1 MSNFDIQTS
10 QNVNVEYKLA
20 GLGNRIAAAAIDY
33 SMFFAWLLLITFI
46 AGFSSDTLGPLVFLL
61 YVPLFIYNLLMEV
74 LMNGQSLG
82 KMAMKIRVMKIDGS
96 SPTLTS
102 YVLRWIFR
110 LADIAISFGGIAII
124 LIAFT
129 DKAQRLGDLAA
140 GTTVISDKR
149 KTKLQELIPV
159 VSNEEYQPSFEE
171 VITLSDQDIGLIKKV
186 LHKYKSSKDLNL
198 LKKMAFHIKNK
209 SGITTDMSD
218 IQFLQAV
225 LHDYEYRSTHE
236 KSVI

>member
-33 SMFFAWLLLITFI
+33 SLFFAWLLLVTFI
-46 AGFSSDTLGPLVFLL
+46 AELSSDALGSLVFLL
-61 YVPLFIYNLLMEV
+61 YVPLLIYNLLMEV

-110 LADIAISFGGIAII
+110 LADIAISFGGIAVI

-149 KTKLQELIPV
+149 KTKLQELIPLV
-159 VSNEEYQPSFEE
+159 TNEEYQPRFEE

-186 LHKYKSSKDLNL
+186 LHKYKSSKDINL
-198 LKKMAFHIKNK
+198 IKKMAFHIKNK
-209 SGITTDMSD
+209 TGITTDMPD
-218 IQFLQAV
+218 IQFLQTV